1 MLLLRDVIY
10 NDALF
15 EVNVIYNHPCV
26 CFRESR
32 SSLNF
37 NLSWVSQLFVVI
49 QRQPRVWGLGGLGRG
64 RLVVWNPRIPR
75 ESQNSKVTT
84 GPQTIWVTIAPT
96 KQKHPE
102 FRIRSP
108 EVDFFLQNST
118 SGIFW
123 HPWLWGGDELKM
135 YGQLI
140 ILNEYVGGRNQVAG
154 RKTLLENAC
163 MNLQV
168 SLFLTPKNH
177 QNFWNRSS
185 TVLFCGGIFFAEGG
199 GGGKVVYQLGTS
211 WILGISPIIPTCDFG
226 SRKLTIPKRPLF
238 HTISQNCQVFLLQ
251 VATILTLWWLYAA
264 YR

>member
-1 MLLLRDVIY
+1 MLLLRDVFY

-15 EVNVIYNHPCV
+15 GLISHNHPCV

-37 NLSWVSQLFVVI
+37 KLSWVSQLFVVI

-108 EVDFFLQNST
+108 EVDFFFCKIPLVEFF
-118 SGIFW
+118 GILGF
-123 HPWLWGGDELKM
+123 
-135 YGQLI
+135 
-140 ILNEYVGGRNQVAG
+140 
-154 RKTLLENAC
+154 
-163 MNLQV
+163 
-168 SLFLTPKNH
+168 
-177 QNFWNRSS
+177 
-185 TVLFCGGIFFAEGG
+185 GG
-199 GGGKVVYQLGTS
+199 GWTQNVWTTHHSEWICWRAEPSCWQENFVGKCLHE
-211 WILGISPIIPTCDFG
+211 SPGVTFFD
-226 SRKLTIPKRPLF
+226 T
-238 HTISQNCQVFLLQ
+238 
-251 VATILTLWWLYAA
+251 
-264 YR
+264 

>member
-108 EVDFFLQNST
+108 EVDFFCKIPLVEFFGILGFGGGMNSKCMDNSSFWMNMLEGGTKLLAGKLCWKMLAWISRCHFFWHLRITRT
-118 SGIFW
+118 SGTEVLRFFSVEGFF
-123 HPWLWGGDELKM
+123 LLRG
-135 YGQLI
+135 
-140 ILNEYVGGRNQVAG
+140 GGRKG
-154 RKTLLENAC
+154 CL
-163 MNLQV
+163 
-168 SLFLTPKNH
+168 
-177 QNFWNRSS
+177 S
-185 TVLFCGGIFFAEGG
+185 TW
-199 GGGKVVYQLGTS
+199 Y
-211 WILGISPIIPTCDFG
+211 
-226 SRKLTIPKRPLF
+226 
-238 HTISQNCQVFLLQ
+238 
-251 VATILTLWWLYAA
+251 
-264 YR
+264 

>member
-108 EVDFFLQNST
+108 EVDFCLQNST

-154 RKTLLENAC
+154 RKTSTSTSLCSKMWENTWKTTCFTKLLAVFFQEGIQKWWKNTNHHIAA
-163 MNLQV
+163 MV
-168 SLFLTPKNH
+168 FFLVPVTH
-177 QNFWNRSS
+177 
-185 TVLFCGGIFFAEGG
+185 VL
-199 GGGKVVYQLGTS
+199 KTHS
-211 WILGISPIIPTCDFG
+211 WFG
-226 SRKLTIPKRPLF
+226 SKTWSFSSQELLF
-238 HTISQNCQVFLLQ
+238 HLRRASPQTS
-251 VATILTLWWLYAA
+251 A
-264 YR
+264 RPS

>member
-1 MLLLRDVIY
+1 M
-10 NDALF
+10 
-15 EVNVIYNHPCV
+15 
-26 CFRESR
+26 
-32 SSLNF
+32 
-37 NLSWVSQLFVVI
+37 
-49 QRQPRVWGLGGLGRG
+49 GRG

-108 EVDFFLQNST
+108 EVDFCLQNST

-199 GGGKVVYQLGTS
+199 GAERLSINLVLVEFWGYPRSFQPVISGHVSSPSQKGHYFTLFRRIARFFCCKWQQYSHFGGYTLPIDSTCYHMLPEPKSNYQVIQS
-211 WILGISPIIPTCDFG
+211 DPFISIWRSLSP
-226 SRKLTIPKRPLF
+226 
-238 HTISQNCQVFLLQ
+238 
-251 VATILTLWWLYAA
+251 
-264 YR
+264 